1 MRDTLSN
8 EQELT
13 RRRIWVRS
21 FQALREQDVQKPA
34 GFRVQ
39 DAFLQIGNISF
50 WLEVCVCVCVFV
62 CVCWGGGDGAGSA
75 GLGAQGR
82 I

>member
-1 MRDTLSN
+1 MRA
-8 EQELT
+8 
-13 RRRIWVRS
+13 
-21 FQALREQDVQKPA
+21 FQVLREQDVQKPA

-39 DAFLQIGNISF
+39 DAFPQIGKISF
-50 WLEVCVCVCVFV
+50 WLEVCVCVCVCV
-62 CVCWGGGDGAGSA
+62 CVLGCGGDGAVSA